1 MDVKYMPLFNKKRAS
16 IEIQPA
22 LNPISY
28 EKPNARIYNCQAKII
43 KHKEV
48 LFCGNTCT

>member
-1 MDVKYMPLFNKKRAS
+1 MMFYIMNVKYMPLINKKRAS

-28 EKPNARIYNCQAKII
+28 EKPKAAINNC
-43 KHKEV
+43 
-48 LFCGNTCT
+48 